1 MPWPW
6 GFLYAFSPLGSREI
20 GMGASAVSID
30 LIRFIIFASVLA
42 ALVLIALTSK
52 TFRPYIRKAPLVAFL
67 LGISSGFP
75 LTLLIATMSFW
86 LAKVGIDTATIGFAV
101 ALGIP
106 YTIKFLWAPL
116 VDKLPVP
123 FLTKTFGQRR
133 GWLFL
138 IQALLFGAVWQL
150 GASNPQPG
158 DMGQFALWALITAF
172 LSATQDIVIDAYRIE
187 ILDEE
192 EFAHGTA
199 SNQFGYRTGNL
210 IAGAGTIYFA
220 SAEGLGLGWATGYG
234 LTAFCIVPAVLG
246 ALWIGPGS
254 FVDRFASASGMKPRE
269 WLTEAVVN
277 PFREFLSRHGA
288 FLILGFVLVYKVGD
302 AMGQTMLGPM
312 IVDLGFADLDYVS
325 ANKLWGFAA
334 LIIGSAL
341 GAPFILW
348 LGMGR
353 ALLISGL
360 MMMFSN
366 LMFMILASVGPN
378 YWMLVA
384 AIATENVTS
393 GIGLTVFATYLSGLS
408 SIAYTATQFALLS
421 SFAGVGRTFMSGPAG
436 ILAEKFGWFGFW
448 GFTVL
453 AAIPGM
459 ILLWVLWRK
468 GYVVQGIRQ
477 TGAVDERSLREPIG
491 MVRIFGF
498 TLVVAGLVGLLL
510 SQPLK
515 WENSTAGVFAA
526 ILALGGLVAWLGKA
540 KPATSPEVPR

>member
-1 MPWPW
+1 M
-6 GFLYAFSPLGSREI
+6 S
-20 GMGASAVSID
+20 VD
-30 LIRFIIFASVLA
+30 LIRFIIFAAVLIG
-42 ALVLIALTSK
+42 LVAIALTSK

-75 LTLLIATMSFW
+75 LTLLVATMTFW

-116 VDKLPVP
+116 VDKLHLP

-133 GWLFL
+133 GWLFF
-138 IQALLFGAVWQL
+138 IQALLFVSVWQL

-158 DMGQFALWALITAF
+158 QLGTFAIWALITAF

-199 SNQFGYRTGNL
+199 TNQFGYRTGNL

-220 SAEGLGLGWATGYG
+220 SAEGLGLGWATAYG
-234 LTAFCIVPAVLG
+234 LTAFCIIPAIIG
-246 ALWIGPGS
+246 ALWIGPGR
-254 FVDRFASASGMKPRE
+254 FVDRFEHVSGMKTGQ

-277 PFREFLSRHGA
+277 PFREFLTRHGA
-288 FLILGFVLVYKVGD
+288 FIILGFVLVYKVGD
-302 AMGQTMLGPM
+302 AMGQAMLSPM
-312 IVDLGFADLDYVS
+312 IVDLGFADLDYIS
-325 ANKLWGFAA
+325 ANKLWGFGA
-334 LIIGSAL
+334 LIVGSAL

-366 LMFMILASVGPN
+366 TMFMILAATGNN

-384 AIATENVTS
+384 AIVTENMTS
-393 GIGLTVFATYLSGLS
+393 GIGLTVFTTYLSGLS

-421 SFAGVGRTFMSGPAG
+421 SFAGVGRTFMAGPAG
-436 ILAEKFGWFGFW
+436 IIAEKVGWVGFW
-448 GFTVL
+448 GFTVV

-459 ILLWVLWRK
+459 ILLWVLWSK
-468 GYVVQGIRQ
+468 GYVVQNIRQ
-477 TGAVDERSLREPIG
+477 TEGVDETALKEPVGALRIT
-491 MVRIFGF
+491 GF
-498 TLVVAGLVGLLL
+498 LLVVVGLVGLLL
-510 SQPLK
+510 SQPL
-515 WENSTAGVFAA
+515 ELANNVTAIFAA
-526 ILALGGLVAWLGKA
+526 VLVVGGLLAWKG
-540 KPATSPEVPR
+540 KPAKAA

>member
-1 MPWPW
+1 M
-6 GFLYAFSPLGSREI
+6 S
-20 GMGASAVSID
+20 VD
-30 LIRFIIFASVLA
+30 LIRFLIFAGVLV
-42 ALVLIALTSK
+42 ALVLVALTSK

-75 LTLLIATMSFW
+75 LTLLVATMTFW

-116 VDKLPVP
+116 VDKLHLP
-123 FLTKTFGQRR
+123 FLTRTFGQRR
-133 GWLFL
+133 GWLFF
-138 IQALLFGAVWQL
+138 IQALLFVSVWQL
-150 GASNPQPG
+150 GASDPRP
-158 DMGQFALWALITAF
+158 DHMGLFAFWALVTAF

-220 SAEGLGLGWATGYG
+220 SAEGLGLGWATAYG
-234 LTAFCIVPAVLG
+234 LTAFCIVPAIFG
-246 ALWIGPGS
+246 ALWIGEGR
-254 FVDRFASASGMKPRE
+254 FVDRFAHVSGMSAGQF
-269 WLTEAVVN
+269 LTEAVVN

-288 FLILGFVLVYKVGD
+288 FIILAFVLLYKVGD
-302 AMGQTMLGPM
+302 AMGQTMLSPM
-312 IVDLGFADLDYVS
+312 IVDLGFADLDYIS

-366 LMFMILASVGPN
+366 VMFMILAATGNN

-421 SFAGVGRTFMSGPAG
+421 SFAGVGRTFMAGPAG
-436 ILAEKFGWFGFW
+436 IMADKLGWVGFW
-448 GFTVL
+448 GFTVV

-459 ILLWVLWRK
+459 VLLWVLWSK
-468 GYVVQGIRQ
+468 GYVVQSIRQ
-477 TGAVDERSLREPIG
+477 TAGVDEKALKEPIS
-491 MVRIFGF
+491 MARLAGF
-498 TLVVAGLVGLLL
+498 ALVVVGLVGVLL

-515 WENSTAGVFAA
+515 WDNATTLICAA
-526 ILALGGLVAWLGKA
+526 VLMAGGLLAWLGKRRA
-540 KPATSPEVPR
+540 PVSPEAPR